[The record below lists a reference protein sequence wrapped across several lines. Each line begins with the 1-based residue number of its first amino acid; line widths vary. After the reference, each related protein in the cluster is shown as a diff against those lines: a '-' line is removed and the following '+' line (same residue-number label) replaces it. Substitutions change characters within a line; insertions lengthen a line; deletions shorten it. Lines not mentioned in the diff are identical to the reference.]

1 MRELRFR
8 AWDDD
13 NKKMYS
19 PEELEQAGASEV
31 EKTIYGYLSYGT
43 LLIYDFKNPEEPT
56 ELFPLQSTGWFDND
70 QKEIFE
76 GDVVESDSGV
86 YQIMWSEE
94 VAGFILLGNDGTMAM
109 GEPYMSDVFKLK
121 GNIYENPELL
131 DFEVK

>member
-19 PEELEQAGASEV
+19 PEDLEQAEASEV

-94 VAGFILLGNDGTMAM
+94 VSGFILLGNDGTMAM
-109 GEPYMSDVFKLK
+109 GGPYMSDVFKLK

-131 DFEVK
+131 DFNAN